1 MRSSDKKKKLT
12 YYDPES
18 KYAEFDDNGVCF
30 YISPFDPRFA
40 YSLDEPELMAEIA
53 QIDFEQRVVYI
64 KRRIRL

>member
-1 MRSSDKKKKLT
+1 MRSSDKKKKLA

-18 KYAEFDDNGVCF
+18 KYAEFVDNGIRF
-30 YISPFDPRFA
+30 YVSPFDTRFA
-40 YSLDEPELMAEIA
+40 YSLDEPELMIEIE